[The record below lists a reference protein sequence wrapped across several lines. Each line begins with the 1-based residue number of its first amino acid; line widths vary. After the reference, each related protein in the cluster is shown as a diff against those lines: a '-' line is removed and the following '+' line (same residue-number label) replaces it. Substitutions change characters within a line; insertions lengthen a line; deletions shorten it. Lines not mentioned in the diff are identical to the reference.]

1 MCKLLLSL
9 FVLCLA
15 GALAAPADNHPTS
28 PPVAILES
36 GNEKN
41 QDGSYHFFYQNED
54 GTHREET
61 AVVQNAGTEDEHL
74 SITGSYS
81 YFDADGKENVVNY
94 KADNHGF
101 VPEGNSILPQI
112 SLSAKQA
119 SELQPVPDSDYKQ
132 PPRF

>member
-1 MCKLLLSL
+1 MFKLFLSL

-15 GALAAPADNHPTS
+15 GALAAPADKYPTA

-36 GNEKN
+36 GNEKS

-61 AVVQNAGTEDEHL
+61 AVVHNPGTDDAYL
-74 SITGSYS
+74 AITGSYT
-81 YFDADGKENVVNY
+81 YIDLDGKENVVNY

-119 SELQPVPDSDYKQ
+119 SELQPVPDTDYKQ